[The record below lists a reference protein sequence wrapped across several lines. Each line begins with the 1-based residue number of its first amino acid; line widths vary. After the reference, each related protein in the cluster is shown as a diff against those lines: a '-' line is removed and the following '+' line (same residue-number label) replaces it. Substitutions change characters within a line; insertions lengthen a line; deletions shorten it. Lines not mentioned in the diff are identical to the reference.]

1 MSSKTKIV
9 VLRMKELIYTGIF
22 VAMGILLIILLVFM
36 FAPKNKTTKVNADP
50 AATGKYTPGVYTSVL
65 SLNNQARD
73 VEVAVDSDYI
83 KSVRFVNLS
92 EDVAAMY
99 PLMAPSMENLA
110 SQVVENQGLSG
121 LSYDESTQYTSMA
134 LTEAIGNALKK
145 AETGK

>member
-36 FAPKNKTTKVNADP
+36 FAPKNKTTKVSADP
-50 AATGKYTPGVYTSVL
+50 AAGKYTPGIYTSVL
-65 SLNNQARD
+65 SLNNQAID
-73 VEVAVDSDYI
+73 VEVAVDSEYI

-110 SQVVENQGLSG
+110 AQVVENQGVSG
-121 LSYDESTQYTSMA
+121 ISYDENTQYTSMA

-145 AETGK
+145 AESGK

>member
-36 FAPKNKTTKVNADP
+36 FAPKNKTTKVSADP
-50 AATGKYTPGVYTSVL
+50 AAAGKYTPGVYTSVL
-65 SLNNQARD
+65 SLNNQAID

-145 AETGK
+145 AETEK

>member
-50 AATGKYTPGVYTSVL
+50 AGRYTPGVYTSAL
-65 SLNNQARD
+65 SLNNQAI
-73 VEVAVDSDYI
+73 DSEYI

-110 SQVVENQGLSG
+110 TQVVENQGVSG

-145 AETGK
+145 AEAGK

>member
-22 VAMGILLIILLVFM
+22 VAMGILLVILLVFM
-36 FAPKNKTTKVNADP
+36 FAPKNKTTKVSADP
-50 AATGKYTPGVYTSVL
+50 GKYVPGVYTSVL
-65 SLNNQARD
+65 SLNNQALD
-73 VEVAVDSDYI
+73 VEVTVDSDHI

-110 SQVVENQGLSG
+110 AQVVENQGISG

>member
-50 AATGKYTPGVYTSVL
+50 AGRYTPGVYTSAL
-65 SLNNQARD
+65 SLNNQAID
-73 VEVAVDSDYI
+73 VEVVVDSEYI

-110 SQVVENQGLSG
+110 TQVVENQGVSG

-145 AETGK
+145 AEVEK

>member
-36 FAPKNKTTKVNADP
+36 FAPKNKTTKVSADP
-50 AATGKYTPGVYTSVL
+50 VKYTPGVYTSAL
-65 SLNNQARD
+65 SLNNQAID
-73 VEVAVDSDYI
+73 VEVVVDSDYI

-92 EDVAAMY
+92 EDMAAMY

-110 SQVVENQGLSG
+110 AQVVENQGISG
-121 LSYDESTQYTSMA
+121 LSYDENSQYTSMA

>member
-50 AATGKYTPGVYTSVL
+50 AGRYTTGVYTSAL
-65 SLNNQARD
+65 SLNNQAID
-73 VEVAVDSDYI
+73 VEVVVDSEYI

-110 SQVVENQGLSG
+110 TQVVENQGVSG

-145 AETGK
+145 AEAGK